1 MKCEG
6 GVSAR
11 QRFVEMGCMVVPR
24 LQPDGDGTSS
34 LPWGPDEITK
44 RVATFDRQPVCRPA
58 RIMIN
63 QDAIFRKLNGESV
76 ESLPYPPRDLDRSM
90 AGLPN
95 MRDARALV
103 NQEAIWLKLQSVVKP
118 S

>member
-1 MKCEG
+1 
-6 GVSAR
+6 
-11 QRFVEMGCMVVPR
+11 MGCMLVTR
-24 LQPDGDGTSS
+24 LEPDGDGINS

-44 RVATFDRQPVCRPA
+44 RIATFDRQPACRPA

-63 QDAIFRKLNGESV
+63 QEAIFRKLNGESI
-76 ESLPYPPRDLDRSM
+76 ECLPYPPRDLDRSM

-118 S
+118 L